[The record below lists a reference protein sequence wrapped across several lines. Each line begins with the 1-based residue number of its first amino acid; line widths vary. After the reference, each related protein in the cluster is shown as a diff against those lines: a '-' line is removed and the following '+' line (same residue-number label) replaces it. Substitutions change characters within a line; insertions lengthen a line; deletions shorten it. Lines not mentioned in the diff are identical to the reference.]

1 MNKRCSKCGKEKETQ
16 DLIST
21 FDTMIDKQTQYD
33 ISDCMKKNGHLDEQK
48 FIQKYSEDAL
58 KEFWFLDQ
66 LENTVHRVL
75 LCRDCFYN

>member
-1 MNKRCSKCGKEKETQ
+1 MKKCSKCRKEKE
-16 DLIST
+16 DLVST
-21 FDTMIDKQTQYD
+21 FDTMLEENSNPFD
-33 ISDCMKKNGHLDEQK
+33 ITDCMDSNGHLDEQK

-58 KEFWFLDQ
+58 KEFWFIDQ